1 MDMREEAEISLA
13 NAITMGNAMNKL
25 MGQCFPTLYGSVR
38 PCGVRAG
45 DCSGECS
52 VCGNNPEN
60 K

>member
-1 MDMREEAEISLA
+1 MDMREEAEISLN
-13 NAITMGNAMNKL
+13 NAIMMGKSMDKL
-25 MGQCFPTLYGSVR
+25 MAQCFPSLYGSVR
-38 PCGVRAG
+38 PCGALPG